1 MYQKEVCTL
10 IDSLYEILG
19 IASPTVMQESV
30 ILIACLVLLFFGS
43 IVVLNSILSI
53 ISNVFK
59 IDS

>member
-10 IDSLYEILG
+10 IESLYEILG
-19 IASPTVMQESV
+19 ITSPTVMQQSV

>member
-1 MYQKEVCTL
+1 M

-30 ILIACLVLLFFGS
+30 VLIACLVLLFFGS